1 MKLNAW
7 LFGLLYAAL
16 IIAFKV
22 SLFQSHAMFTKIGLL
37 SNIIMYLGISLFIAL
52 AIYFA
57 KKQAEIGEFGL
68 KLGVKTGLMV
78 TAVFCIVY
86 SIFNYFFFKYAL
98 IDMYLENY
106 KAAILK
112 EGKTIEEAKAQFS
125 TFFKVTS
132 EVFGIIGFGGL
143 GSVLLAMLFG
153 RK

>member
-1 MKLNAW
+1 MKLSAW
-7 LFGLLYAAL
+7 LFGLLYAAI

-98 IDMYLENY
+98 ID
-106 KAAILK
+106 ILK